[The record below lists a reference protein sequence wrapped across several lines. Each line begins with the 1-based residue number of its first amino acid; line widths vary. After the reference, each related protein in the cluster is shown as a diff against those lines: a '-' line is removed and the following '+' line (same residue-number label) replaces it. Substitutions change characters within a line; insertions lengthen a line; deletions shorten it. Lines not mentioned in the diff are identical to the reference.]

1 MIIDGKRAADRA
13 IETILAYYSAF
24 NRRDWNAMLG
34 VLTEDVAHDPNQGE
48 RQAGLEAFRAF
59 LVRMDESYAEQLR
72 NIVVTA
78 TPDGRHAAA
87 EYMVHGE
94 YKKQDAG
101 LPPARGQKYVLPGG
115 AFFTLRDGKLARVT
129 NYYNLHDWIRQVEA
143 G

>member
-24 NRRDWNAMLG
+24 NRRDWGAMLG
-34 VLTEDVAHDPNQGE
+34 VLTDDVAHDPNQGE
-48 RQAGLEAFRAF
+48 RQVGREAFRSF
-59 LVRMDESYAEQLR
+59 LERMDESYAEQLR

-78 TPDGRHAAA
+78 TPDGRHASA
-87 EYMVHGE
+87 EYVVHGE
-94 YKKQDAG
+94 YKKQDTG

>member
-24 NRRDWNAMLG
+24 NRRDWDAMLG

-48 RQAGLEAFRAF
+48 RQSGREAFRAF
-59 LVRMDESYAEQLR
+59 LERMDDSYAEQLR

-78 TPDGRHAAA
+78 TPDGKHAAA
-87 EYMVHGE
+87 EYVVHGE
-94 YKKQDAG
+94 YKKQDTG